1 MYEIRRGRE
10 GGKNGER
17 EGRREL
23 GRKEEDMEGRK
34 EDKEWSY
41 SLTITDVSY
50 KTESDGILIL
60 GFWYLELLRE

>member
-34 EDKEWSY
+34 EDKE
-41 SLTITDVSY
+41 
-50 KTESDGILIL
+50 
-60 GFWYLELLRE
+60 